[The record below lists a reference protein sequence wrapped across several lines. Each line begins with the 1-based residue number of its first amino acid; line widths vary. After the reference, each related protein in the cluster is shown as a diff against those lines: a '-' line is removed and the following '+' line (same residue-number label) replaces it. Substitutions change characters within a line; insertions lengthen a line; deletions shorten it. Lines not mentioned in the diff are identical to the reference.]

1 MKSVFA
7 AVVASLLVS
16 AGVAG
21 AQPNIQVLPHDG
33 CCGVIQGPPGPP
45 GPPGPRGF
53 RGTRGPR
60 GVPGPKGDTGP
71 VGTPGGPAGPPG
83 PQGPPGTPGGAAGP
97 PGSAGPA
104 GPSGVSN
111 YSTHTAN
118 SGNTNTTTVKSVQV
132 DCPAGTKPLGGGG
145 EISPAS
151 TEGIALVSAFPRG
164 DGWFAKAQA
173 VSNVGT
179 DHRWK
184 LITHV
189 TCARVS

>member
-71 VGTPGGPAGPPG
+71 AGAPGGPAGPPG

-97 PGSAGPA
+97 PGPAGPTGPA
-104 GPSGVSN
+104 GPSGVSD
-111 YSTHTAN
+111 YSTRTAN
-118 SGNTNTTTVKSVQV
+118 TGNTDSVRTKQVQV
-132 DCPAGTKPLGGGG
+132 NCPPGTKPLGGGG
-145 EISPAS
+145 EISPS
-151 TEGIALVSAFPRG
+151 NSEGIGLVSSFVRG
-164 DGWFAKAQA
+164 NGWFARAETFAGSQ
-173 VSNVGT
+173 S
-179 DHRWK
+179 WK
-184 LITHV
+184 LIAHV
-189 TCARVS
+189 VCARVS